1 MSNPYAA
8 ADALQSTPNV
18 PVLDLFSLKGKTALV
33 TGGLRGIGQAIA
45 VALAGAG
52 AQVILAQRDTS
63 NKATQELIKA
73 LPDSPGTKIIPCDLE
88 DLDDVKQVF
97 DRALK
102 VASGGTIDILVN
114 CGGMLIREDSVNV
127 THADWS
133 KVLDINLNALFLLS
147 QAAGKHMI
155 ERREGKIVNIAS
167 LNSFIG
173 GFRVASYSAAKGAV
187 TQLTKAL
194 SNEWAKYNINVNA
207 IAPGSVATDI
217 NTEARKN
224 EDFVKSRLAGTPG
237 GRWGAPEDF
246 AGVAVFLASR
256 ASQWI
261 TGEVITVDGGAMA
274 KGAI

>member
-8 ADALQSTPNV
+8 ADALQATPKV
-18 PVLDLFSLKGKTALV
+18 PTLELFSLREKTALI
-33 TGGLRGIGQAIA
+33 TGGSRGIGQAIA

-52 AQVILAQRDTS
+52 AHVILAQRDTS
-63 NKATQELIKA
+63 NTATQEIIAA
-73 LPDSPGTKIIPCDLE
+73 LPDSAGSQIVPCDLE
-88 DLDDVKQVF
+88 DLEDVKQVF

-102 VASGGTIDILVN
+102 VTSKGAIDILVN
-114 CGGMLIREDSVNV
+114 CGGMLLREDSVNV
-127 THADWS
+127 TQADWN

-155 ERREGKIVNIAS
+155 DRRQGKIINIAS

-224 EDFVKSRLAGTPG
+224 EEFVKSRLAGTPG

-246 AGVAVFLASR
+246 AGVAVFLASP